1 MRPIPKAR
9 IKLTKHYNLK
19 LTRRGM
25 RLTNSPYSPKAVSKT
40 TTKTV
45 KQSDNT
51 DYAVGSYVPQNEST
65 LGKVV
70 SFILDCIEAGIYL
83 TVKGMMYFFY
93 GVIGL
98 LLTGVILLVAYFF
111 VQLFLWLIGVNVF

>member
-19 LTRRGM
+19 LTRRGV
-25 RLTNSPYSPKAVSKT
+25 RLTNSPYSPKAVN
-40 TTKTV
+40 KTV

-51 DYAVGSYVPQNEST
+51 EYAVGSYIPQNEST